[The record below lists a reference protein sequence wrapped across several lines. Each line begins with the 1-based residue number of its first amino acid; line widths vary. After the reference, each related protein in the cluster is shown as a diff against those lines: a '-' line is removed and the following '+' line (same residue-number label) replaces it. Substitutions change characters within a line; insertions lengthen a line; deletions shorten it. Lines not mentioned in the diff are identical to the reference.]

1 MSLTSVVKI
10 GALLALASGVVDL
23 AVGQEP
29 VATDPAVDALERQL
43 KLGRHERLLARI
55 AEDDTVIDDFVT
67 DGCSGGLSAGWEQIV
82 ARFPE
87 FAARHGEKPPWQACC
102 VVHDRHYHAG
112 GADSASAEQSFE
124 RRKDAD
130 LALKACV
137 AEAGVGRSAELREIY
152 GLTEAQ
158 VSGLY
163 AAIAQLMYRAVRLG
177 GIPCSNQPWR
187 WGYGWPPC
195 R

>member
-1 MSLTSVVKI
+1 M
-10 GALLALASGVVDL
+10 LLAVALGVVDL
-23 AVGQEP
+23 AMGQEP

-43 KLGRHERLLARI
+43 ELGRHERLMARI
-55 AEDDTVIDDFVT
+55 AEGDTTMNDFVT
-67 DGCSGGLSAGWEQIV
+67 DGCSGGLSTGWDQIA

-87 FAARHGEKPPWQACC
+87 FAARHGQEPPWQACC

-112 GADSASAEQSFE
+112 GADGTSAEESFE
-124 RRKDAD
+124 QRKGAD
-130 LALKACV
+130 LALKTCV
-137 AEAGVGRSAELREIY
+137 VEAGVERSDELREIY
-152 GLTEAQ
+152 GLTEGQ

-163 AAIAQLMYRAVRLG
+163 AAIAELMYRAVRLG
-177 GIPCSNQPWR
+177 GIPCTNRPWR